1 MEAWSIWV
9 LAALAL
15 GVAEVMTGGSLV
27 LGMVAVGALA
37 GGVTAAVTDVGWL
50 PWVAFSGVTVAM
62 LVLVRPV
69 ARRHLVVPRELRSG
83 AAALVGADA
92 RVIREV
98 TGEDGRVKIAGEVWS
113 ARAFDGDSVYA
124 EGSVV
129 QVLQIEGATALVA

>member
-1 MEAWSIWV
+1 MEAWSLWI

-27 LGMVAVGALA
+27 LGMVALGALA
-37 GGVTAAVTDVGWL
+37 AGATAAITDIGWL
-50 PWVAFSGVTVAM
+50 PWVTFSAVSVAM

-83 AAALVGADA
+83 AAALLGADA
-92 RVIREV
+92 RVISEV